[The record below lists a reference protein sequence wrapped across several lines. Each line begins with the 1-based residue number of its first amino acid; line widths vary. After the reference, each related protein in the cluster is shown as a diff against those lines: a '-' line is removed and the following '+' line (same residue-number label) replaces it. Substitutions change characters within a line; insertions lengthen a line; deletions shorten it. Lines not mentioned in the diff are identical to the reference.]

1 MFRVSSLDNIIFGQ
15 GRRLISKL
23 APPVK
28 PIIIIDDPLIFTQ
41 PDMHEGNFGVDTCG
55 NTVLLDFG
63 HIGRLPLSFA
73 KYTIR
78 SRGNDDDSFVGR
90 VAKLLCLPDNSN
102 MESMAR
108 ISSCLWMAA
117 NPKLGVRH
125 ACSK

>member
-1 MFRVSSLDNIIFGQ
+1 
-15 GRRLISKL
+15 
-23 APPVK
+23 
-28 PIIIIDDPLIFTQ
+28 
-41 PDMHEGNFGVDTCG
+41 MHEGNFGVDTCG

-117 NPKLGVRH
+117 NPKLGVPTCVLEMGVELMFVIGLGEDGRP
-125 ACSK
+125 KPKPKRVKR